1 VLKFTIGPYIVQVH
15 RDSIP
20 DFYSDYCP
28 RAVLFDEFDTSNNE
42 GAFCFVSVALGD
54 SWPMLVVAQRFSPS
68 LPGFEPGVLLVPDT
82 KTLFI
87 GAGERLLAYRLDP
100 LARLWEDRNNSGFWH
115 WRLHGHTVLMAA
127 ELEIAAWDSH
137 GNKRWTTFVEP
148 PWDFRIEG
156 DRVLLDVMGRKSEF
170 SLESGPSQH

>member
-1 VLKFTIGPYIVQVH
+1 
-15 RDSIP
+15 
-20 DFYSDYCP
+20 
-28 RAVLFDEFDTSNNE
+28 
-42 GAFCFVSVALGD
+42 
-54 SWPMLVVAQRFSPS
+54 
-68 LPGFEPGVLLVPDT
+68 
-82 KTLFI
+82 
-87 GAGERLLAYRLDP
+87 
-100 LARLWEDRNNSGFWH
+100 
-115 WRLHGHTVLMAA
+115 MAA